1 MFHASRFTHHV
12 SRFIWTRYNMPMSEL
27 STLKELPPLMP
38 QFLRKRRAGLA
49 APRLIAEGLGVE
61 PPLLFTL
68 MQLRLTLGSYGR
80 SVTLAEARDW
90 SRYLYSTRDHL
101 TEQLAALKE
110 SGLVEEDADSCFTL
124 APQAW
129 QAVEDVHKAGRAH
142 VAGLQPLPPEELE
155 ALRDQLARAVE
166 AILRDPV
173 LSPRPGSHLAG
184 SRSLDTFGRDAPVMV
199 RIEQAIYDLW
209 LARDDAHIKTWR
221 DAGMEGPP
229 MQVLTLLWSGEVSMF
244 SGLTQMLRD
253 DQTSVDVEASLAF
266 LFDKEYVERDGDDL
280 KLTPAGVLA
289 REDIESDT
297 DLVYFASWPHTTKEV
312 EWMRD
317 KMRELIGN
325 L

>member
-1 MFHASRFTHHV
+1 
-12 SRFIWTRYNMPMSEL
+12 
-27 STLKELPPLMP
+27 MP

-49 APRLIAEGLGVE
+49 APRLIAEELGIE

-80 SVTLAEARDW
+80 PINLAEARNW

-101 TEQLAALKE
+101 TQQLAALKE
-110 SGLVEEDADSCFTL
+110 TRLIEEDIGGYFTL
-124 APQAW
+124 APHAR
-129 QAVEDVHKAGRAH
+129 QAVDVVHEAGRAH

-155 ALRDQLARAVE
+155 ALRDQLERAVE
-166 AILRDPV
+166 AVLKDPV

-184 SRSLDTFGRDAPVMV
+184 SRSLDTFGQHAPVMV

-209 LARDDAHIKTWR
+209 LARDDAHIKSWR
-221 DAGMEGPP
+221 EAGMEGPP
-229 MQVLTLLWSGEVSMF
+229 MQILTLLWSGEVSTV
-244 SGLTQMLRD
+244 SGLVEMLRE
-253 DQTSVDVEASLAF
+253 DQTAVDVEASLAF
-266 LFDKEYVERDGDDL
+266 LFDKDYIERDGNDL

-297 DLVYFASWPHTTKEV
+297 DLVYFASWPHTPKEA

-317 KMRELIGN
+317 KMRELIDK